1 MKKVNKKTSLEMQSD
16 CGKSIE
22 YTALNFNSKHKFASN
37 LVLEYFYHNRLRSMD
52 FFDFQYNRMRF
63 KFSFMI

>member
-22 YTALNFNSKHKFASN
+22 YIALYFNSKHKFTSN
-37 LVLEYFYHNRLRSMD
+37 LLSPRIFLSQSTAKYGIF
-52 FFDFQYNRMRF
+52 
-63 KFSFMI
+63 